1 MDIDHERLD
10 PLRRGH
16 GPTPEHVIDEL
27 VAGRLSRR
35 QFLGR
40 ATEVGLGLP
49 LAAAILEACGGGGG
63 ASSTA

>member
-16 GPTPEHVIDEL
+16 GPIPEHVIDEL

-35 QFLGR
+35 QFLSR
-40 ATEVGLGLP
+40 ATKVGLGLP
-49 LAAAILEACGGGGG
+49 LAAAILEACGGG
-63 ASSTA
+63 S